1 MNKKLATV
9 LLGTV
14 MLAATPAT
22 AATVMYNL
30 TISGSGSSST
40 PSNDTPYFL
49 LSNTSTHTGAPNSA
63 DALTAMLTSFKLTFN
78 GTSYVDRLTSFQGS
92 PNATSPGISNQVI
105 YPTPNTQD
113 NIGTPGFQLGLTGF
127 NPGDGY
133 RFAVDFD
140 KAGGA
145 NENYR
150 SLLEGAVIEV
160 GFSDGTKL
168 TKTLSGFNAN
178 DPSFSFSGSDISAA
192 VPEPATWGLMILGI
206 GGIGASLRRR
216 KATLATA

>member
-1 MNKKLATV
+1 MKKLLATV
-9 LLGTV
+9 LLGTA
-14 MLAATPAT
+14 MLAAAPAM

-30 TISGSGSSST
+30 TISGAGSSST

-49 LSNTSTHTGAPNSA
+49 LSNTSSHTGAPNSA
-63 DALTAMLTSFKLTFN
+63 DALTALLTSFKLTFN
-78 GTSYVDRLTSFQGS
+78 GTSYVDRLTSFQGA

-113 NIGTPGFQLGLTGF
+113 NVGTPGFLLNFTGF

-140 KAGGA
+140 LAGGA
-145 NENYR
+145 NANYR
-150 SLLEGAVIEV
+150 SLLEGATIEV
-160 GFSDGTKL
+160 GFADGSKL
-168 TKTLSGFNAN
+168 TKTLSGFNAD
-178 DPSFSFSGSDISAA
+178 DPSFSFSGSDISGA

-206 GGIGASLRRR
+206 GGIGASMRRR
-216 KATLATA
+216 QTALTTA